1 MNMIPEDASARAEE
15 HTKDGEL
22 AALEMTSRPARS
34 SFELYTTTDTDSS
47 KTTANSTTSDEDTTS
62 GLLSSL
68 HDVPRDT
75 VGAQRVW
82 RNFVLFSVLVAAVP
96 SAALACLALA
106 SARLGSIL
114 GSWQSSVLYITYT
127 SSAVLGLTSWT
138 GKRLGSKRAV
148 TVGMILFGAYVA
160 SFGLSTV
167 HPQFAQAWA
176 LSGAA
181 LGGVGAGVL
190 WTSQGVYF
198 TQASEDY
205 SLRVGQNWEASTS
218 LLGGIFAFVFLGEET
233 VLNLLSTF
241 MIRVLKVSWEAVF
254 VIYSCIVIVAIMGMY
269 RVHEYPTVFDDST
282 QPCSTFTATVSLLL
296 RDAKMKYMIGLN
308 AAFGFSGAFLNSFV
322 SGEVVPMALQDSNSS
337 YVGVLVALHGG
348 VAALASIGFSRMA
361 QHTGKGPILIL
372 GAVAFALVALPFLCR
387 PALESWNW
395 QLLVAVYSLQGIGRA
410 TFEGTLKATF
420 ADYFSYEKEGAFANI
435 ILQNGLASGIGYG
448 SLSRLSCSSP
458 SAYCIK
464 YRDNSLHNLFV
475 LASLVVATSALAIL
489 GYVRAASL
497 FRAEGEGPDPL
508 VEYQKRSISSYRNS
522 WLSTNG
528 STINRQTYQTL
539 NVSDTERVIDKD
551 DATRG
556 LPEVS

>member
-15 HTKDGEL
+15 RTKDGEL

-205 SLRVGQNWEASTS
+205 SLRVGQDWEASTS
-218 LLGGIFAFVFLGEET
+218 LLGGIFAFVFLGGG
-233 VLNLLSTF
+233 NP
-241 MIRVLKVSWEAVF
+241 
-254 VIYSCIVIVAIMGMY
+254 IMGMY

-348 VAALASIGFSRMA
+348 VAALASVGFSRMA

-435 ILQNGLASGIGYG
+435 ISQNGLASGIGYG

-508 VEYQKRSISSYRNS
+508 VEYQKRSISSYCNS